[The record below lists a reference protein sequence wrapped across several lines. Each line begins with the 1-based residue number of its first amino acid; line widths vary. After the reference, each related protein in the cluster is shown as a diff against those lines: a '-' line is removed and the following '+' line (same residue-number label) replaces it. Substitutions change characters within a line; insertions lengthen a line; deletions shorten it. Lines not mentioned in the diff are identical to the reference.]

1 MFYRKTVLENGI
13 TVISEPMDSVRSAT
27 LGIWFAVGSRDE
39 SPAEAGMSHFM
50 EHMMFKGTP
59 TRSARDIA
67 EQFDEMGA
75 LFNAE
80 TWKEHTAYHAR
91 FVDSELP
98 KAFEIL
104 ADMVAHANLDDESCA
119 LEREVVIEE
128 IARMEDDPDD
138 QVHEIFE
145 SIVWPTHPLGLSTL
159 GTRKTVGSF
168 DHAQAV
174 EFRSRHYLTGNAV
187 VAAAGS
193 LDHDELVRLTGELL
207 GDLCAGPRAERTFA
221 KPQSKAALSVMKKE
235 TEQAHIVYGTS
246 TMSASDPERFA
257 LYLMNGVLGGGM
269 SSRLFQEIREKRGLV
284 YSVGSMP
291 ILFQDSGEF
300 AVFAGSR
307 PENVHKVLELIDEE
321 TARMAAEGPTVEE
334 LDRARQAVVGQQV
347 LGMESTSSR
356 MRRLGRGE
364 VTGAEILSTDE
375 VIDRFDSVTRE
386 HVAQIAGRV
395 LTAPKVLS
403 VVSPLAE
410 GEFEKYIQ

>member
-1 MFYRKTVLENGI
+1 MFYRKTVLDSGI
-13 TVISEPMDSVRSAT
+13 TVISEPMDSVRST
-27 LGIWFAVGSRDE
+27 SLGIWFSVGSRDE

-67 EQFDEMGA
+67 EQFDHMGA
-75 LFNAE
+75 MFNAE

-104 ADMVAHANLDDESCA
+104 ADMVCHANLDDASAE

-138 QVHEIFE
+138 QVHEVFE
-145 SIVWPTHPLGLSTL
+145 RILWPDHPLGLSTL
-159 GTRKTVGSF
+159 GNRTTVGGF
-168 DHAQAV
+168 DHAKSA
-174 EFRSRHYLTGNAV
+174 EFRTRHYVTGNTV
-187 VAAAGS
+187 VAAAGN
-193 LDHDELVRLTGELL
+193 LDHDELVALTERYLA
-207 GDLCAGPRAERTFA
+207 DLSRGPRSQRTHA
-221 KPQSKAALSVMKKE
+221 LAVSRSALSALTKD
-235 TEQAHIVYGTS
+235 TEQAHVVYGTA
-246 TMSASDPERFA
+246 TIDASDPDRFP

-300 AVFAGSR
+300 AMFAGSR
-307 PENVHKVLELIDEE
+307 PENVHTVLELMQEE
-321 TARMAAEGPTVEE
+321 TARMAAEGVTAEE

-347 LGMESTSSR
+347 LGMESTSAR
-356 MRRLGRGE
+356 MRRLGRNE
-364 VTGAEILSTDE
+364 VTGGEILSTDE
-375 VIDRFDSVTRE
+375 VIDRFNEVTLDQVSEIARSVLSAE
-386 HVAQIAGRV
+386 
-395 LTAPKVLS
+395 KVLS
-403 VVSPLAE
+403 VVSPLPKS
-410 GEFEKYIQ
+410 EFATYV

>member
-1 MFYRKTVLENGI
+1 V
-13 TVISEPMDSVRSAT
+13 
-27 LGIWFAVGSRDE
+27 DE
-39 SPAEAGMSHFM
+39 
-50 EHMMFKGTP
+50 
-59 TRSARDIA
+59 
-67 EQFDEMGA
+67 
-75 LFNAE
+75 
-80 TWKEHTAYHAR
+80 
-91 FVDSELP
+91 ELP

-104 ADMVAHANLDDESCA
+104 ADMVAHANLDDESCE

-145 SIVWPTHPLGLSTL
+145 RIVWPDHPLGLSTL
-159 GTRKTVGSF
+159 GSRETVGSF

-174 EFRSRHYLTGNAV
+174 QFRTRHYLTGNAV

-207 GDLCAGPRAERTFA
+207 GDLPEAPRSQRAFA
-221 KPQSKAALSVMKKE
+221 KPQSAAALSVMQKD

-246 TMSASDPERFA
+246 TMAASDPDRFA

-307 PENVHKVLELIDEE
+307 PENVHKVLELIAEE
-321 TARMAAEGPTVEE
+321 TARMASDGATVAE

-356 MRRLGRGE
+356 MRRLGKAE

-375 VIDRFDSVTRE
+375 VIDRFHSVTSE
-386 HVAQIAGRV
+386 DVARIAQKV
-395 LTAPKVLS
+395 LLAPKVLS

-410 GEFEKYIQ
+410 GEFEKYVL